1 MSNYGLGDG
10 LSVRTQGQ
18 IRNLTSRHFV
28 KLNKLDS
35 NWEEM
40 LKGTIPVPQLSQN

>member
-10 LSVRTQGQ
+10 LSVRTEGQ

-28 KLNKLDS
+28 KLNRLDN
-35 NWEEM
+35 NWEDM
-40 LKGTIPVPQLSQN
+40 LKGTIPVPQLS